1 MELVSMGSLALGFV
15 FLGLGG
21 GKRRKLR
28 LLGFVFLG
36 VAAVTAVVAVA

>member
-1 MELVSMGSLALGFV
+1 MGLVSMGFLVLGVALV
-15 FLGLGG
+15 GLGG

-36 VAAVTAVVAVA
+36 VAAVTAVAVA